1 MQYST
6 PTNNMSGPSEATLFM
21 IRRIAYAFNDH
32 RTRGYDRKLL
42 LN

>member
-6 PTNNMSGPSEATLFM
+6 PSNNMSGPSEATLFM
-21 IRRIAYAFNDH
+21 IRRIAYAFNDY